1 MRTKVSSLLQVRA
14 SEVWITSIMFLYIFG
29 VLTFYYIL
37 KPLRASL
44 FLQNF
49 PSEDLPYAYMLTAL
63 FAGTI
68 ATLIFRYGQ
77 RVSLI
82 QLMTVTNLGI
92 IGTLIYFRWAMAREI
107 SVLPYVYYVYVQI
120 VSVLAAT
127 QFWLLAGRIYDP
139 RQAKRIYGLLVAG
152 GIAGAMAGSLVPGF
166 LSDRLSTESMLLICI
181 AICAGLILLGQ
192 VAWRNRMTT
201 SARRGDDRERDVT
214 RDRFAGLCRMVSGSR
229 HLQLMVGLV
238 LLTVV
243 GSQLAEWQ
251 LNDSVQTAYDSL
263 DKATQGQRINQFFG
277 RFYLATN
284 IVGITLQIA
293 ATGFVVR
300 HLGILAA
307 MLFLPF
313 GLMLGAFGLLV
324 APGLSAATLTR
335 GNDAAF
341 RYSINRTGLELL
353 YLPPSPTVRERLKVF
368 VDVFIDRL
376 GRAFAGIVVLVL
388 TSAYFSV
395 GLRGTAVAI
404 IVVSG
409 FGVATAI
416 AVRRTYVNE
425 FRRQLDKSEVDL
437 SEIPNFVTDP
447 ASVQMLIH
455 ALGGGQ
461 ERQTLYALK
470 LLQSTRDVD
479 FGEQLLPLFNHS
491 SAYVRAEAARTL
503 PALGSD
509 FTQVAEG
516 LLMDPSDNVRFAALD
531 YILGREEGDLTAPL
545 ATMLGHE
552 DQHIRHLS
560 ASWAA
565 QNAPSDF
572 EVSLDVVDGL
582 LSESRIRARVAG
594 AELATRLATE
604 QATQVVAELLEDP
617 EPEVAGMA
625 ARSAASLGNLALA
638 EPVFAMLAKPAMRTH
653 AKTALVLFGG
663 RLIPT
668 LSELLADGR
677 TDLAVRRE
685 IPWILARIGGKN
697 AAQPL
702 LDNISTDDRT
712 LRYRMVKALNRL
724 HEHEPASVRSSRA
737 VRDQLLIEI
746 RNYYESLAIRQSLAD
761 KPKGLLARTIQ
772 ERLDQDLEII
782 FRLIGL
788 QYPQK
793 DIYHAYTALRGTQ
806 SDRRAAA
813 LEFMDNVLRP
823 DLKSVI
829 LPLLEEASTEHLID
843 RATTRFGIRVT
854 SVEDSLRLLL
864 ERSDSWLKSC
874 ALYEIGTRGLGQLA
888 DACRRLAVDGDALVR
903 ETAQSA
909 LRQLGEDPSPVSTR
923 A

>member
-1 MRTKVSSLLQVRA
+1 
-14 SEVWITSIMFLYIFG
+14 MFLYIFG

-37 KPLRASL
+37 KPLRSSL

-49 PSEDLPYAYMLTAL
+49 PAEDLPYAYMLTAL

-68 ATLIFRYGQ
+68 AALIFRYGQ

-107 SVLPYVYYVYVQI
+107 SALPYVSYVYVQI

-139 RQAKRIYGLLVAG
+139 RQAKRIYTLLVAG
-152 GIAGAMAGSLVPGF
+152 GIAGAMAGSFVPGF
-166 LSDRLSTESMLLICI
+166 LSDRLATESMLLICI
-181 AICAGLILLGQ
+181 AICAGLILLSQ
-192 VAWRNRMTT
+192 VAWRSRMTT
-201 SARRGDDRERDVT
+201 SSRRGDDRERDAT

-229 HLQLMVGLV
+229 HLQLMVGLI

-251 LNDSVQTAYDSL
+251 LNDSVQTAYESL
-263 DKATQGQRINQFFG
+263 DKAGQGQRINQFFG

-313 GLMLGAFGLLV
+313 GLMLGAF
-324 APGLSAATLTR
+324 
-335 GNDAAF
+335 F
-341 RYSINRTGLELL
+341 RYSMNRTGLELL
-353 YLPPSPTVRERLKVF
+353 YLPLSPTARERLKVF

-388 TSAYFSV
+388 TSSYFSV

-404 IVVSG
+404 IMISG
-409 FGVATAI
+409 VGVATAI
-416 AVRRTYVNE
+416 AVRRTYVEE

-470 LLQSTRDVD
+470 LLQSTRGID
-479 FGEQLLPLFNHS
+479 FAEQLLPLFKHS
-491 SAYVRAEAARTL
+491 SAYIRAEAARTL

-509 FTQVAEG
+509 FTQVAES
-516 LLMDPSDNVRFAALD
+516 LLLDPSDNVRFAALD
-531 YILGREEGDLTAPL
+531 YILGRKEGEVTAPL
-545 ATMLGHE
+545 AAMLGHE
-552 DQHIRHLS
+552 DPHIRHLS
-560 ASWAA
+560 ATWAA
-565 QNAPSDF
+565 ENAPPEF
-572 EVSLDVVDGL
+572 EVSPDVVDGL
-582 LSESRIRARVAG
+582 LSESGVRARVAG
-594 AELATRLATE
+594 AELATRLGADR
-604 QATQVVAELLEDP
+604 AARVVGALLGDP

-625 ARSAASLGNLALA
+625 ARSAASLGNLELS
-638 EPVFAMLAKPAMRTH
+638 EPVVAMLAKPAMRTD
-653 AKTALVLFGG
+653 AKTALVRFG
-663 RLIPT
+663 RPLIPA

-685 IPWILARIGGKN
+685 IPWILARIGGKSS
-697 AAQPL
+697 ASPL
-702 LDNISTDDRT
+702 LDNLSVDDRL
-712 LRYRMVKALNRL
+712 LRYRTVKALNHL
-724 HEHEPASVRSSRA
+724 HEHEPASLKSTRA
-737 VRDQLLIEI
+737 VREQLQIET
-746 RNYYESLAIRQSLAD
+746 RNYYESLAISQSLAD
-761 KPKGLLARTIQ
+761 KPKGLLARAIQ
-772 ERLDQDLEII
+772 ERLDQDLEMI

-813 LEFMDNVLRP
+813 LEFMDNVLQP

-864 ERSDSWLKSC
+864 ERSDSWLQSC
-874 ALYEIGTRGLGQLA
+874 ALYEIGTRGLGALA

-903 ETAQSA
+903 ETAQMA
-909 LRQLGEDPSPVSTR
+909 LRQLGEDPSPATTR